1 MITNDNTNPRREIY
15 YLGALTIE
23 ILNNNDGKTQLF
35 ELFQKVNEK
44 EEISMNLFLFVLDW
58 LYLTDTI
65 KHERGVITLC
75 F

>member
-23 ILNNNDGKTQLF
+23 VLNNNGKTQLF

-44 EEISMNLFLFVLDW
+44 EEITMNLFLFVLDW
-58 LYLTDTI
+58 LYFTDTI
-65 KHERGVITLC
+65 KQERGVIELC

>member
-1 MITNDNTNPRREIY
+1 MITNDDTNPRREIY

-23 ILNNNDGKTQLF
+23 VLNNSNGKIPLLD
-35 ELFQKVNEK
+35 LFQKVNEE
-44 EEISMNLFLFVLDW
+44 EEITINLFLFVLDW

-65 KHERGVITLC
+65 KQERGVVELC